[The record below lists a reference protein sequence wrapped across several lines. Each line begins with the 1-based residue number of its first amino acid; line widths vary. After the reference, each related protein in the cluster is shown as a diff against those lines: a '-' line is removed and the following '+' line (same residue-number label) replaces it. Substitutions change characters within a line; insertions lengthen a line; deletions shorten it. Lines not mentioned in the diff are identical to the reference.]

1 MDTTFTFIIKVGL
14 KKMELMAL
22 KTGNKRASLRQVGN
36 LYFVEMYENSRH
48 VGTYN
53 STLLEE
59 AKTVAEEYISEQS
72 SQQFLSE

>member
-1 MDTTFTFIIKVGL
+1 
-14 KKMELMAL
+14 MELMAL
-22 KTGNKRASLRQVGN
+22 RTGNKRVSLRQVGN

-59 AKTVAEEYISEQS
+59 AKTMAETYVAEESTK
-72 SQQFLSE
+72 QFLSE

>member
-1 MDTTFTFIIKVGL
+1 
-14 KKMELMAL
+14 MELMAL

-59 AKTVAEEYISEQS
+59 AKTIAETYVSEES
-72 SQQFLSE
+72 TKQFLSE

>member
-1 MDTTFTFIIKVGL
+1 
-14 KKMELMAL
+14 MELMAL
-22 KTGNKRASLRQVGN
+22 RTGNKRASLRQVGN

-59 AKTVAEEYISEQS
+59 AKTMAETYVAEESTK
-72 SQQFLSE
+72 QFLSE